1 MSSNAYARGTKAAS
15 VWKRLSRVYYDA
27 NDRFVAWADRK
38 KIPASIGK
46 SVVPFS
52 VLLLIMLVIVAGF
65 ALGAT
70 MLLVSGIVFM
80 VRFIQLNNTVSNASN
95 EAASSFGPEYRN
107 GRDGY
112 GYYYGAADDSIFS
125 SAGSNNEE
133 EEEEE
138 DKA

>member
-1 MSSNAYARGTKAAS
+1 MSSTAYARGTKAAS

-27 NDRFVAWADRK
+27 NDRFAAWADRK

-52 VLLLIMLVIVAGF
+52 VLLLIMLAIVAGF

-70 MLLVSGIVFM
+70 MLLVSGIVYM
-80 VRFIQLNNTVSNASN
+80 VRFIQLNNTASNASD

-112 GYYYGAADDSIFS
+112 GYYYGADDSIFS
-125 SAGSNNEE
+125 SAGSND
-133 EEEEE
+133 EEE

>member
-1 MSSNAYARGTKAAS
+1 MSSTAYARGTKAAS

-27 NDRFVAWADRK
+27 DNRFVAWADRK

-52 VLLLIMLVIVAGF
+52 VLLLMTLAIVAGF

-70 MLLVSGIVFM
+70 MLLVSGIVYM
-80 VRFIQLNNTVSNASN
+80 VRYIQLNSTASNASD
-95 EAASSFGPEYRN
+95 EATSSFGPEYRN

-112 GYYYGAADDSIFS
+112 GYYYGADDSILS
-125 SAGSNNEE
+125 SAGSND
-133 EEEEE
+133 EEE

>member
-1 MSSNAYARGTKAAS
+1 MSSTAYARGTKAAS
-15 VWKRLSRVYYDA
+15 VWKRLSRVYFDA
-27 NDRFVAWADRK
+27 NDRFAVWAERK

-52 VLLLIMLVIVAGF
+52 VLLLMTLAIVAGF

-70 MLLVSGIVFM
+70 MLLVSGIVYM
-80 VRFIQLNNTVSNASN
+80 VRYIQLNHIVSNNSD
-95 EAASSFGPEYRN
+95 EASSSTGPEYRN

-112 GYYYGAADDSIFS
+112 GYYYGADDSIFS
-125 SAGSNNEE
+125 SADSNYN
-133 EEEEE
+133 EE

>member
-1 MSSNAYARGTKAAS
+1 MLAEQKL
-15 VWKRLSRVYYDA
+15 RLSGSAYLA
-27 NDRFVAWADRK
+27 STSMLMIALLPGTEKK

-52 VLLLIMLVIVAGF
+52 VLLLMALAIIAGF

-70 MLLVSGIVFM
+70 MVLVSVIVYM
-80 VRFIQLNNTVSNASN
+80 VRYIQLNNTASN
-95 EAASSFGPEYRN
+95 TSDEATSSCGPEYRN

-112 GYYYGAADDSIFS
+112 GYYYGADDSIFS
-125 SAGSNNEE
+125 SAGSNV
-133 EEEEE
+133 EEE